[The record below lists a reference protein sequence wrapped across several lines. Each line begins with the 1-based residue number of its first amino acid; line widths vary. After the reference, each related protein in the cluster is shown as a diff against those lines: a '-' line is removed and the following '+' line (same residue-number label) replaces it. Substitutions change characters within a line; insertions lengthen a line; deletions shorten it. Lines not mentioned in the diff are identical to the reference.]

1 MNNGP
6 RLPAIRELARQGR
19 YPVEPNIWIRNFIVE
34 EVLAGD
40 HTIAFSDDDSFLE
53 CGIIDSTGVLELIA
67 FVEEQFKIDVKD
79 EELIPENFDSVA
91 KLSHYVVAKL
101 AGTAR
106 SAGDS
111 PPVPSSAPTR

>member
-1 MNNGP
+1 
-6 RLPAIRELARQGR
+6 
-19 YPVEPNIWIRNFIVE
+19 VEANVQIRNFIVE

-40 HTIAFSDDDSFLE
+40 RTVAFSDDDSFLE

-79 EELIPENFDSVA
+79 EDLIPENFDSVA
-91 KLSHYVVAKL
+91 KLSHYVGAKL

-111 PPVPSSAPTR
+111 PPGPSGAPAR